1 MLRIKFDLKLGG
13 QPCAANAV
21 EIALY
26 PPRQTANLPTLAVSD
41 SRLAAH
47 ARLLGYQVIP
57 NSQADVT
64 LVHAQ
69 DAANIFRLQSGARYV
84 VLADVTEITKGNH
97 WFGVGRREQPF
108 IPIVDDIPANPA
120 NPANPK
126 AQLPN
131 IALIARTGTIWRSDW
146 IASFTSIRRDGPFA
160 MIPGGPMMDLSMSD
174 VIPHHVMTGFWAWEF
189 DGAVQAGL
197 VVGWMHKP
205 RRIDQHPACGAWL
218 GGGQHIPAAPPHCR
232 P

>member
-1 MLRIKFDLKLGG
+1 MAWCGSPG
-13 QPCAANAV
+13 TAV
-21 EIALY
+21 
-26 PPRQTANLPTLAVSD
+26 
-41 SRLAAH
+41 
-47 ARLLGYQVIP
+47 
-57 NSQADVT
+57 
-64 LVHAQ
+64 
-69 DAANIFRLQSGARYV
+69 
-84 VLADVTEITKGNH
+84 
-97 WFGVGRREQPF
+97 
-108 IPIVDDIPANPA
+108 IPIVDDIPA

-197 VVGWMHKP
+197 VVGWVYEP
-205 RRIDQHPACGAWL
+205 AVLIGTRRVGRGWVVASTFRLRHPT
-218 GGGQHIPAAPPHCR
+218 AAHDPVAMGLFDALIQQALHLVPDV
-232 P
+232 